1 MTVNGGKSTTSLHP
15 LRPLTADEV
24 LKARNIVV
32 EEQGGEGIVFAFRSV
47 SIEEPGKADLVEILV
62 AEHGGTA
69 TTANPPRLVN
79 LIYDV
84 INQGVFTLTET
95 VVDVGAGRVHSTT
108 TFPEHCQTSYTAE
121 EFKLFQDA
129 CVSSETFKDAL
140 NEFTLPDN
148 FEITIDPW
156 PYGNSPTRSSFE
168 SSLSIFVSFF
178 FPC

>member
-1 MTVNGGKSTTSLHP
+1 MTMTVNGEKSTTSLHP

-24 LKARNIVV
+24 FQARNIVV

-62 AEHGGTA
+62 AEHGGPSTKA
-69 TTANPPRLVN
+69 SPPRLVN

-84 INQGVFTLTET
+84 IKEGVFTLTET
-95 VVDVGAGRVHSTT
+95 VVDVGTGKVHSTA
-108 TFPEHCQTSYTAE
+108 TFPEHCQTSYTAD

-129 CVSSETFKDAL
+129 CVSSEMFKDAL
-140 NEFTLPDN
+140 NEFTLPEN

-156 PYGNSPTRSSFE
+156 PYGN
-168 SSLSIFVSFF
+168 
-178 FPC
+178 